1 MINYGSWIRD
11 VHCIICI
18 SRTITTFAVM
28 SDKSLSIPEIRSHF
42 SNLSDAIKAER
53 EQEQQYY
60 ETIAQRDGLK
70 AQIEAGLAV
79 FPVRFESQHFTVG
92 DMVELTFERTGNL
105 DQRHRLRVG
114 ASVQIIQQ
122 QSELSAPGV
131 ISYQR
136 KQIFKVLIYSHQAE
150 KHFFS
155 TSSTYALRMSYDAR
169 TYNLMDKAL
178 KSIDDQI
185 GSPPVKDYM
194 IGCFQDGFSSVAD
207 REEMTIASHLNPS
220 QQEAIK
226 AAYHAYPYHIIHG
239 PPGTGKTTTLIEL
252 IRHIATKEGK
262 VLVCAA
268 SNNAVDL
275 LAERSYQAGMLVT
288 RVGNIARISDDLTHL
303 SLNEKAR
310 KHKDWAHI
318 KKVKIEAEEAYR
330 QAKKFKRSFGPEER
344 RQRADLQKEARDLR
358 KWARDLEDKLVQ
370 NILDDSQVVAAT
382 LIGTESSVMSQMRF
396 HTVVIDEASQALEPE
411 CWVAMLKAKRVILAG
426 DHQQLPPTVKSN
438 KAVEM
443 GLQNT
448 LFEHL
453 IARGHHTSLLD
464 TQYRMN
470 EKILGYS
477 NAAFYDNALKSQAEI
492 STHTLPNDQT
502 PLVFIDTAGTGFE
515 EEVNPKHKSFK
526 NTGEF
531 FIIREHLLSIIEK
544 AQGHEIG
551 IISPY
556 KEQVRHMREVLPE
569 TEELNTL
576 DIQIDSIDGFQG
588 QEKDLIYI
596 SLVRSNQNHNIGFLD
611 DYRRLNVAM
620 TRARRKL
627 VIVGDSATLCSSRL
641 YQELINHLEKY
652 GDYKSAYEYM
662 GY

>member
-1 MINYGSWIRD
+1 MLQ
-11 VHCIICI
+11 
-18 SRTITTFAVM
+18 
-28 SDKSLSIPEIRSHF
+28 SLSIDEIRQHF
-42 SNLSDAIKAER
+42 SNLANAVKSER

-60 ETIAQRDGLK
+60 EAIAQKEGVK
-70 AQIEAGLAV
+70 AHLEAGLAV
-79 FPVRFESQHFTVG
+79 FPLRFESQHFTVG

-105 DQRHRLRVG
+105 DKRHKIRVG
-114 ASVQIIQQ
+114 AAVQILQQ

-131 ISYQR
+131 VSYQR
-136 KQIFKVLIYSHQAE
+136 KEIFKVLIYSQQSE
-150 KHFFS
+150 KHYFS
-155 TSSTYALRMSYDAR
+155 TSNTYTLRLSYDAR
-169 TYNLMDKAL
+169 TYNLMDKAINAVTE
-178 KSIDDQI
+178 KI
-185 GSPPVKDYM
+185 GTPPVKDYM
-194 IGCFQDGFSSVAD
+194 IGCFQDGFSSVAKTQ
-207 REEMTIASHLNPS
+207 ELNIAKHLNQS
-220 QQEAIK
+220 QKDAVQEAF
-226 AAYHAYPYHIIHG
+226 HAYPYHIIHG

-275 LAERSYQAGMLVT
+275 LAERSYHAGLVVT
-288 RVGNIARISDDLTHL
+288 RVGNIARISDDLVHL

-310 KHKDWAHI
+310 KHKDWSHI
-318 KKVKIEAEEAYR
+318 KKVKIEAEEAQR

-344 RQRADLQKEARDLR
+344 RQRRDLQKEARDLR
-358 KWARDLEDKLVQ
+358 KWARDLEDKLVS
-370 NILDDSQVVAAT
+370 NILDDSQVVAST
-382 LIGTESSVMSQMRF
+382 LIGTESSVMRDLRF

-426 DHQQLPPTVKSN
+426 DHQQLPPTVKST
-438 KAVEM
+438 KAVQM

-448 LFEHL
+448 LFEYL
-453 IARGHHTSLLD
+453 INRGQSTSLLD

-470 EKILGYS
+470 DLILGYS
-477 NAAFYDNALKSQAEI
+477 NAACYDGELKSDPRV
-492 STHTLPNDQT
+492 SNHTLPSDQT
-502 PLVFIDTAGTGFE
+502 PLVFIDTAGTGFD
-515 EEVNPKHKSFK
+515 EEVNPKHKSYK
-526 NTGEF
+526 NPGEF

-556 KEQVRHMREVLPE
+556 KEQVRHIRNVLPE
-569 TEELNTL
+569 TEEFREL

-588 QEKDLIYI
+588 QEKDVIYI
-596 SLVRSNQNHNIGFLD
+596 SLVRSNPNSNIGFLD

-620 TRARRKL
+620 TRAKRKL
-627 VIVGDSATLCSSRL
+627 VIVGDSSTLCTSRL
-641 YQELINHLEKY
+641 YQELMNHLEKY